1 MREVLRGNLPER
13 TVRIKTEKLLKTL
26 KENRLKHQE
35 KYEEAMKGYKVLAKD
50 KLEKLKNK
58 TLDGIETNFA
68 AISDKIDKFDPEER
82 QMSDTVTLIS
92 SMQFSL
98 EVPENHTKAYDV
110 AIEMANWEQREEV
123 DILQSEFECF
133 VLDDWDWS
141 KDFQHLNVRYSEA
154 LR

>member
-1 MREVLRGNLPER
+1 MREVLNRGMQER
-13 TVRIKTEKLLKTL
+13 KVKVKTQRLLKTL
-26 KENRLKHQE
+26 KENRLEHQE
-35 KYEEAMKGYKVLAKD
+35 KYEEAMKGYKVLAKE
-50 KLEKLKNK
+50 KLEKLKKK
-58 TLDGIETNFA
+58 TLDGIESNFA
-68 AISDKIDKFDPEER
+68 AILDKIDKFDPEEG

-110 AIEMANWEQREEV
+110 AIDMADWEQREEV
-123 DILQSEFECF
+123 EILQSEFECF
-133 VLDDWDWS
+133 VRDDWDWS